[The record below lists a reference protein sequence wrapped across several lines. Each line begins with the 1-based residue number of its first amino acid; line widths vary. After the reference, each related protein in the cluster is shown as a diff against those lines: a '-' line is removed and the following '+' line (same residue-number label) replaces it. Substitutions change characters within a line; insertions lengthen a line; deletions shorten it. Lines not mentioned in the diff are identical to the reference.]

1 MQACSIQVSPSDYPD
16 RPLLCNLTSSILSGN
31 ANMNRMH
38 ASLQAAHHSAL
49 LQSKDGVQNMHM
61 NVGQGLAMHGG
72 MHLNQQH
79 PHLAAGA
86 GIQPYGSPMQSH
98 GALRASDGGGFGSK
112 TKSQNTAS
120 ANGTIR
126 PQDVGQT
133 RSGPQP
139 GASVDEQ
146 QSAAPQVFFLSLWCI
161 EK

>member
-1 MQACSIQVSPSDYPD
+1 
-16 RPLLCNLTSSILSGN
+16 
-31 ANMNRMH
+31 MNRMH

-49 LQSKDGVQNMHM
+49 LQSKDGVQNLHL
-61 NVGQGLAMHGG
+61 NVSQGVAMHGG

-98 GALRASDGGGFGSK
+98 GAWRASDGGGFGSK
-112 TKSQNTAS
+112 PKSQNTAPGAYAG
-120 ANGTIR
+120 ANGTVR
-126 PQDVGQT
+126 QQDVGKT

-146 QSAAPQVFFLSLWCI
+146 QSAAPQVFSLSSAVHLKMI
-161 EK
+161 EHSRLCQAYHER